1 MKENWADTNSILC
14 NSFSSQSTNS
24 CIWVVSKQ
32 IGIHIYRQTL
42 NFLQH
47 IWKSTG
53 ALFNF
58 FGQTSYHTATCIKVA
73 VLTSPRL
80 KLPEQS
86 MVLLRVV
93 ARVRL
98 AKDLPPSAGSS
109 GSLDTHMQYLTLP
122 SSNVTR
128 FSWNIIPA
136 KTFSYTLITLIMTY

>member
-1 MKENWADTNSILC
+1 MVVT
-14 NSFSSQSTNS
+14 
-24 CIWVVSKQ
+24 VSKVRVQ
-32 IGIHIYRQTL
+32 IHEHVFWWYLNILAYIYILL
-42 NFLQH
+42 NTDFFLQL

-53 ALFNF
+53 ALFKF
-58 FGQTSYHTATCIKVA
+58 FSQTSYHTSTCINVA
-73 VLTSPRL
+73 FLTSPRL

-136 KTFSYTLITLIMTY
+136 KTFSYILITINKCYTTSLYG

>member
-1 MKENWADTNSILC
+1 MVVT
-14 NSFSSQSTNS
+14 
-24 CIWVVSKQ
+24 VSKVRVQ
-32 IGIHIYRQTL
+32 IHEHVFWWYLNILAYIYILL
-42 NFLQH
+42 NTDFFFTTYLEINWCFIQ
-47 IWKSTG
+47 I
-53 ALFNF
+53 
-58 FGQTSYHTATCIKVA
+58 FGQTSFHTATCINVA
-73 VLTSPRL
+73 FLTSPRL

-136 KTFSYTLITLIMTY
+136 KTFSYTLITLIMT

>member
-1 MKENWADTNSILC
+1 MYLEGIKTYWHTYTYYNVLNTEFFTTYLEINWCFI
-14 NSFSSQSTNS
+14 SFFS
-24 CIWVVSKQ
+24 
-32 IGIHIYRQTL
+32 
-42 NFLQH
+42 
-47 IWKSTG
+47 
-53 ALFNF
+53 
-58 FGQTSYHTATCIKVA
+58 QTSYHTATCINIA
-73 VLTSPRL
+73 FLTSPRL

-136 KTFSYTLITLIMTY
+136 KTFSYTLITLTCIIT